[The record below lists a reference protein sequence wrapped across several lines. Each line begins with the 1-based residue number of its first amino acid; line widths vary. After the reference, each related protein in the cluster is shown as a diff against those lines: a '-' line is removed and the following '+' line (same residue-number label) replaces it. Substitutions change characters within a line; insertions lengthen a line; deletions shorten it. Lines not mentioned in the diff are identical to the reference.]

1 MRPSRLLPC
10 LLLGWSAS
18 GCTRLGI
25 DDVVWTCTA
34 TTQCGSGHECVGGVC
49 LRARDLEVDDA
60 SPDPD
65 AQSDTHDA
73 ATTIPDTTSPDTSAP
88 PALHDPTLEVQ
99 GKSLSDWGAT
109 FFQWFWGTPFSV
121 HPLLRQT
128 PYTCLSGQD
137 HGAFLLYPDRGQVRC
152 SVPTDTPILVPLVA
166 LSNDACAVQ
175 NGPPP
180 GQLQS
185 YVNHILDN
193 TIDLTLEVDGHILLS
208 GDFASDLGEHLVE
221 ATPFA
226 YVEAPLPDNV
236 HTQFYGIPTAVDC
249 RDAWHG
255 GVYALIQPLAPGLHT
270 IEVDAYIPID
280 EPPTLIDMTFTL
292 VVGPPPTLMDPTQPR
307 LGRTGPE
314 WLEDWVHWLM
324 RQPATGH
331 PLADMTGKDC
341 LAEQPSDVVFLG
353 GALDDTSTIRL
364 CEIPHGR
371 PLALPVV
378 YGLADNAGL
387 PEVEHRSEETLAQLA
402 REAITS
408 DATLALDGRVL
419 DLTELAAHR
428 VEPFS
433 LAYDLPASDSILE
446 VFFGR
451 PAVTGPVSPA
461 YAAAVFV
468 VLEPLHPGDHVL
480 ILERTVGDRK
490 TTVRY
495 HLAVAGPD

>member
-1 MRPSRLLPC
+1 MRLSRLLPC
-10 LLLGWSAS
+10 LVLTSSVS

-25 DDVVWTCTA
+25 DDVVWSCIA
-34 TTQCGSGHECVGGVC
+34 NTQCGADHECVGGLC
-49 LRARDLEVDDA
+49 RRTRDLEVV
-60 SPDPD
+60 DPD
-65 AQSDTHDA
+65 TS
-73 ATTIPDTTSPDTSAP
+73 PDTTSAPDSHLDTTVPAAP
-88 PALHDPTLEVQ
+88 PALHDQTLEVQ

-137 HGAFLLYPDRGQVRC
+137 HGAFMLYPDRGQVRC
-152 SVPTDTPILVPLVA
+152 SVPTDTPILVPLIA

-193 TIDLTLEVDGHILLS
+193 TIDLTLEVDGHLLLS

-226 YVEAPLPDNV
+226 YVEAPAPDNI
-236 HTQFYGIPTAVDC
+236 HTQFYGIATAVDC

-255 GVYALIQPLAPGLHT
+255 GVYALIQPLSPGLHT
-270 IEVDAYIPID
+270 VDVDAYIPID
-280 EPPTLIDMTFTL
+280 DPPTLIDMTFTL

-307 LGRTGPE
+307 LGRAGPE
-314 WLEDWVHWLM
+314 WLEDWVQWVM
-324 RQPATGH
+324 RQPATNH
-331 PLADMTGKDC
+331 PLVDQTGKDC

-353 GALDDTSTIRL
+353 GALDHTSTTRL
-364 CEIPHGR
+364 CSIPAGR

-378 YGLADNAGL
+378 FALEDNAGL
-387 PEVEHRSEETLAQLA
+387 PEAEHRSAETLAQLA
-402 REAITS
+402 RDALTA
-408 DATLALDGRVL
+408 DATLSLDGRVL

-428 VEPFS
+428 VEPF
-433 LAYDLPASDSILE
+433 AMDYDLPTSDSVRE

-451 PAVTGPVSPA
+451 APVVGPVTSA

-480 ILERTVGDRK
+480 ILERTDGDRK

-495 HLAVAGPD
+495 HLAVDASE